1 MSDGTDGDD
10 GGDTGAD
17 EGADRPRVAVFR
29 PDDERTTEAVE
40 TLDALGVD
48 ALADPMLAVRP
59 TGAVPEGADWIVFTS
74 KTGVELVD
82 EAGWSPGDAVGD
94 DSDRGGDAGSD
105 GSDGDPL
112 RRGDGPAIACIG
124 PATADAAREAGWPIE
139 LIPEEYS
146 STGIVAAFD
155 ALGVEGVRIEVARS
169 DHGSQ
174 VLLDGLRDAGA
185 TVRETVL
192 YELVRPEGS
201 GESAAAAAAGD
212 LDGACFTSSL
222 TVEHFL
228 DAADDRGVREEAL
241 AGLENAVVGCIGHPT
256 RETAESHG
264 VGVDVVPAEA
274 TFEALAESVVAELDE
289 FGLDD

>member
-1 MSDGTDGDD
+1 MSGSGDG
-10 GGDTGAD
+10 
-17 EGADRPRVAVFR
+17 GADRPRVAVFR
-29 PDDERTTEAVE
+29 PDDERVTEAVE
-40 TLDALGVD
+40 TLDALGVE
-48 ALADPMLAVRP
+48 ALADPMLAIRP

-82 EAGWSPGDAVGD
+82 EAGWSPVDEAGWSPVDAAGD
-94 DSDRGGDAGSD
+94 DGEDTPVEGTPGRD
-105 GSDGDPL
+105 
-112 RRGDGPAIACIG
+112 DGPAIACIG
-124 PATADAAREAGWPIE
+124 PATADAAREAGWTVE

-155 ALGVEGVRIEVARS
+155 AIGADGVRIEVARS

-201 GESAAAAAAGD
+201 GESAAAAAAGG

-222 TVEHFL
+222 TVEHFF
-228 DAADDRGVREEAL
+228 DAADERGVREEAL
-241 AGLENAVVGCIGHPT
+241 AGLDDAVVGCIGHPT
-256 RETAESHG
+256 RETAEDHG
-264 VGVDVVPAEA
+264 VAVDVVPAEA
-274 TFEALAESVVAELDE
+274 TFEALAESVVAELDA
-289 FGLDD
+289 